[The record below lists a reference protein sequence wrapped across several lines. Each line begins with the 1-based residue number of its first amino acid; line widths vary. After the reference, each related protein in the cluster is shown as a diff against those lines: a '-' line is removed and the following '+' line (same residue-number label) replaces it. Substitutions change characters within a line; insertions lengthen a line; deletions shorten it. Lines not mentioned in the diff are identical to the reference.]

1 MSMWIVRLPRLCSQV
16 PRLRKR
22 ALKDKAPFVPDEV
35 SECVMAVLVG
45 DGWCATALPVT
56 GEMTSSRH
64 QNTTTRL
71 HHRQRI
77 NTKECENPI
86 LIAQIYSRVMF
97 RCGLFERKICEIWR
111 FWGVARTHH
120 LHPRV

>member
-45 DGWCATALPVT
+45 DGWCATALPVV
-56 GEMTSSRH
+56 SSRPEV
-64 QNTTTRL
+64 
-71 HHRQRI
+71 
-77 NTKECENPI
+77 KC
-86 LIAQIYSRVMF
+86 MF
-97 RCGLFERKICEIWR
+97 HFR
-111 FWGVARTHH
+111 FTIRS
-120 LHPRV
+120 